1 MVLGWLWSPV
11 PVLVLSQAPGTIPAL
26 APSSARACVFILFLF
41 CPKHGHHAQR
51 PLPGCPG
58 TSSGLCSPRSTAF
71 LWDAHLLLLLP
82 RKVTLLVVGLDNAGK
97 TSVIMDI
104 ERALGG
110 EVLPAVQPGQTRLRM
125 DRFEVTLVDLPG
137 SQRSRSTWRSHY
149 SAAHGLLF
157 ILDSSDLAR
166 MEEAR
171 KVLSR
176 VLSHPDVSGKPI
188 LLLANKQDSAS
199 ALLPCELIERLA
211 LERLV
216 NENRSPCR
224 IEPCAA
230 KRGPHAGPSRT
241 TLQGLRWL
249 LRVVPAAP
257 VPLPVAASP
266 PGPGPRAPRGRPPAR
281 RDPPPPRED
290 AGDGAGKTGENRPLR
305 PIRRLPAEEGMKGPG
320 RRKKNVKVRKKGL
333 RQPSSAE
340 EPDRPEASDSRA
352 GAAGGLL
359 PPNRVGQEEPTTT
372 ETATPHP
379 AQGMKKKKKK
389 KIKNKIK
396 SQEPAAEQQHEE
408 VSSTFDLY
416 RRAMLALK
424 MRQEQRKQQS
434 TIVP

>member
-1 MVLGWLWSPV
+1 MWLGEEEAHVAGMLLGSLRQLSALSPR
-11 PVLVLSQAPGTIPAL
+11 AAL
-26 APSSARACVFILFLF
+26 A
-41 CPKHGHHAQR
+41 
-51 PLPGCPG
+51 
-58 TSSGLCSPRSTAF
+58 
-71 LWDAHLLLLLP
+71 
-82 RKVTLLVVGLDNAGK
+82 
-97 TSVIMDI
+97 
-104 ERALGG
+104 G
-110 EVLPAVQPGQTRLRM
+110 EVLPAAQPGQTRLRV

-137 SQRSRSTWRSHY
+137 GQRSRGAWRSHY

-157 ILDSSDLAR
+157 VLDSSDLAR

-188 LLLANKQDSAS
+188 LLLANKQDAAA
-199 ALLPCELIERLA
+199 ALLPCELIERLS

-230 KRGPHAGPSRT
+230 KRGPPAGPGRA

-249 LRVVPAAP
+249 LRAATAAPGPPPAAAP
-257 VPLPVAASP
+257 PPG
-266 PGPGPRAPRGRPPAR
+266 PGPGPRAARGRPPVR
-281 RDPPPPRED
+281 RWVRGSVRACPRSPPSPPRGSPPSPAVLSPRQGPAAPRGGCPKRRGEDGGVPAAAAHPPPAPPGEWHPP
-290 AGDGAGKTGENRPLR
+290 GWDGMEGGV
-305 PIRRLPAEEGMKGPG
+305 LPPCPHPPYPAQEESAKGPG
-320 RRKKNVKVRKKGL
+320 RRKRKVKVRQKGSGK
-333 RQPSSAE
+333 QNPAE
-340 EPDRPEASDSRA
+340 EPEGPGGGGDSRA

-359 PPNRVGQEEPTTT
+359 PPNRVGQEEPAPTGMD
-372 ETATPHP
+372 TPHP
-379 AQGMKKKKKK
+379 VQGMKKRKKK

-396 SQEPAAEQQHEE
+396 SQEPAVEQQREE

-434 TIVP
+434 AIVP